1 VDSYSL
7 VAQKQAGS
15 LGSSFVSD
23 ISYPADYDVEWNFP
37 LESEK
42 RDQALKTLTKLD
54 GDRFFGAVF
63 KKNQN

>member
-15 LGSSFVSD
+15 LGSLFVSD
-23 ISYPADYDVEWNFP
+23 ITYPADYDVEWNFP
-37 LESEK
+37 LEIEK
-42 RDQALKTLTKLD
+42 RDHTLKIQTKLE